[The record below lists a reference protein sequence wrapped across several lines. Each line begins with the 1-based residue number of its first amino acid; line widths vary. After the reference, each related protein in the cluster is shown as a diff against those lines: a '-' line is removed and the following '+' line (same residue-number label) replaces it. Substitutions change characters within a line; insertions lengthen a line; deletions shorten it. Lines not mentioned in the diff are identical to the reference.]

1 MEFRRN
7 YALLETTINAQAI
20 HSSRSSPSARRQLR
34 IAEAVDL
41 PWKASRASP
50 SFPTAIQIAPCRS
63 RANHLNIE
71 FVSFRENLDTGGPLG
86 QVVVIIIGAIAKTG
100 LLLSHKVWVLRSFL
114 HHQNFFDVI
123 LVSLVGCLDTFECCA
138 FYKSFRLD
146 LKHIAF
152 TGNHLIQHGIDEES
166 DEEAGDETCH
176 DDYGEWPLCIRSD
189 AG

>member
-1 MEFRRN
+1 MPKLFTPREAARVLGVS
-7 YALLETTINAQAI
+7 YASLKQWIYHGKLVELA
-20 HSSRSSPSARRQLR
+20 HP
-34 IAEAVDL
+34 
-41 PWKASRASP
+41 
-50 SFPTAIQIAPCRS
+50 FPTAIQIAPCRS

-166 DEEAGDETCH
+166 DEEAGDETGH
-176 DDYGEWPLCIRSD
+176 DDYGEWPLRIRSD